1 MQQQFDLFPSHRLA
15 AALFLAYGAAMLA
28 LLLMQL
34 PAWALVPLYILLLF
48 SLLLHLRQLA
58 WLSAATAMVKLKLE
72 GDVLEL
78 TLRDGKQL
86 TEYFLHSGFV
96 SPVLT
101 ILNARPR
108 DGYWSRSIIIFSDSM
123 DSESF
128 RELRVR
134 LKWAKVE

>member
-15 AALFLAYGAAMLA
+15 GVLILAYSAAMLA
-28 LLLMQL
+28 LLLLQL
-34 PAWALVPLYILLLF
+34 PAWALVPLYLLLLL

-58 WLSAATAMVKLKLE
+58 WLSAASAVVKLKLE

-78 TLRDGKQL
+78 TLKNGKQL
-86 TEYFLHSGFV
+86 TEYFLQSSFV
-96 SPVLT
+96 SPSLT

-108 DGYWSRSIIIFSDSM
+108 DGYWSRSTIILPDSM

>member
-28 LLLMQL
+28 LLLLQL

-58 WLSAATAMVKLKLE
+58 WLSAASAVVKLKLE

-78 TLRDGKQL
+78 TLRNGEQL
-86 TEYFLHSGFV
+86 TEYFLHSSFV
-96 SPVLT
+96 SPSLT
-101 ILNARPR
+101 ILNGRPR
-108 DGYWSRSIIIFSDSM
+108 DVGHDIS
-123 DSESF
+123 
-128 RELRVR
+128 
-134 LKWAKVE
+134 